1 MYLPAS
7 SYTPQTLSL
16 KRTYLW
22 WLAAVVICLGVMG
35 MVVGAP
41 IAAATHHEPTASTLY
56 RAFGILCHQLPER
69 SYFIAGHKLAICS
82 RCLGLYAG
90 FTAMFLFYPLVR
102 SVRTVTAPPVK
113 WLFLAAV
120 PLGIDFSL
128 TFFGIWEN
136 THTSRL
142 VTGLLL
148 GGVAV
153 LYVMPGISE
162 LSLRGAKPIRQSGPT
177 FTMVSPEEIASAAS
191 DYKNL
196 RSQISNFK

>member
-7 SYTPQTLSL
+7 SYTPQTASL

-22 WLAAVVICLGVMG
+22 WLAGLTVCLSIMALVA
-35 MVVGAP
+35 GAP
-41 IAAATHHEPTASTLY
+41 IAAATHHEHTALTIY
-56 RAFGILCHQLPER
+56 RSFGLLCHQLPER

-82 RCLGLYAG
+82 RCLGLYSG

-102 SVRTVTAPPVK
+102 SVRTITAPSVK
-113 WLFLAAV
+113 WLFLSAV

-136 THTSRL
+136 THTTRL
-142 VTGLLL
+142 LTGLLL

-162 LSLRGAKPIRQSGPT
+162 LSLRATKPAPNLS
-177 FTMVSPEEIASAAS
+177 AS
-191 DYKNL
+191 L
-196 RSQISNFK
+196 R